1 MREKIAG
8 ASRSWAWEHPEHEN
22 QILALSRA
30 VTHPGFAELDII
42 RRCQILTNKANKL
55 NMMGRFVDA
64 IEGWDAALQIMPKLD
79 ASIYTAVSAERTYGG
94 VDFHRIG
101 GAFVA

>member
-1 MREKIAG
+1 MTA
-8 ASRSWAWEHPEHEN
+8 
-22 QILALSRA
+22 
-30 VTHPGFAELDII
+30 
-42 RRCQILTNKANKL
+42 
-55 NMMGRFVDA
+55 M
-64 IEGWDAALQIMPKLD
+64 KLD